1 MRVANDGMYPP
12 QKREEKKKGNKPRV
26 ESASQRVT
34 RGTLRNGY
42 KLSMTNRAALSNL
55 VT

>member
-1 MRVANDGMYPP
+1 MMVCILHKKGG
-12 QKREEKKKGNKPRV
+12 KEKKGNKPRV